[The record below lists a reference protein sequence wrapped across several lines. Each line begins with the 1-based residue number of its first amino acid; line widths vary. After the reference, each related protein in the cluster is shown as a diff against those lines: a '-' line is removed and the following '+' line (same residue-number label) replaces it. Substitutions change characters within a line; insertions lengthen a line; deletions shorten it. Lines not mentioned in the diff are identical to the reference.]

1 MDQVRSEVTENTENT
16 VKKMYGL
23 QCALRYRHS
32 PGDLASFKRCH
43 LFSISPVMLAI
54 NFAATGTIQ
63 TYKVRART
71 AAAGVSNSSPFF
83 PRQSA

>member
-1 MDQVRSEVTENTENT
+1 MEQVWSEVTENTENT

-23 QCALRYRHS
+23 QCALQYRHS
-32 PGDLASFKRCH
+32 LDLASFKRCH
-43 LFSISPVMLAI
+43 LFSISPVVLAI
-54 NFAATGTIQ
+54 NFAAMGTIQ

-71 AAAGVSNSSPFF
+71 AAAGVSNGSPFF